1 MADRMGGTMASE
13 AKNGRAILAL
23 DQGTTSA
30 RAIVFA
36 ADGAVL
42 ALAQREIGLTFP
54 QAGWVEQ
61 DPLEIWTAQRATAA
75 EALQDSGVAIA
86 DVAAIGIT
94 NQRET
99 TIVWDRATSLPIA
112 PAIVWQDRRT
122 AERCEELRRAG
133 HEALV
138 RRKTGLVLDP
148 YFSATKIRWLLDAV
162 PGARERAARGELAF
176 GTVDSWLAW
185 QLSGGR
191 LHITDATNASRTLLY
206 DLRAGDWDDELLA
219 LFDVPRALLP
229 AVCDTCGVV
238 GQTDAAVFG
247 APLPLAAMVGDQQAA
262 LFGQACTARGM
273 TKVTYGTG
281 CFLLLNTGE
290 EPVESQSGL
299 LSTVALQRG
308 GRRTYAL
315 EGSVFIGGAAIQWL
329 RDGLGIIA
337 EARDSAALAARVPA
351 SDGVYFVPA
360 LAGLGAPYWE
370 PRARGAILGLTR
382 GTTAAHIAR
391 ATLEG
396 IAFQVADLLG
406 AVAGDAGVTPAD
418 VRADGGASHNDLLLQ
433 FQADVLGV
441 PVTRAAQTESTA
453 LGAAL
458 LAGLAVGLWKDERQ
472 TADLWRAERTFAPD
486 PVADREAL
494 LAGWRAAVACV
505 RDLAGRTEPPA
516 ARRRAGEQGR

>member
-1 MADRMGGTMASE
+1 MAAEQNG
-13 AKNGRAILAL
+13 GRAILAL

-36 ADGAVL
+36 ADGGVL
-42 ALAQREIGLTFP
+42 SLAQREIGLAFP
-54 QAGWVEQ
+54 QPGWVEQ
-61 DPLEIWTAQRATAA
+61 DALEIWTAQREMADD
-75 EALQDSGVAIA
+75 ALRRSGVGLA

-99 TIVWDRATSLPIA
+99 TIVWDRATSRPLA

-133 HEALV
+133 HGTLV

-148 YFSATKIRWLLDAV
+148 YFSATKLRWLLDSV
-162 PGARERAARGELAF
+162 PGARERAERGELAF
-176 GTVDSWLAW
+176 GTVDCWLAW

-191 LHITDATNASRTLLY
+191 LHVTDATNASRTLLY
-206 DLRAGDWDDELLA
+206 DLRTGDWDDELLE
-219 LFDVPRALLP
+219 LFGVPRALLP
-229 AVCDTCGVV
+229 TVCDTSGVV
-238 GQTDAAVFG
+238 GQTDEAVFG
-247 APLPLAAMVGDQQAA
+247 ASLPIAAMVGDQQAA
-262 LFGQACTARGM
+262 LFGQACIGRGM

-281 CFLLLNTGE
+281 CFLLMNTGE

-299 LSTVALQRG
+299 LGTVAMQRA

-315 EGSVFIGGAAIQWL
+315 EGSVFIGGAAVQWL

-337 EARDSAALAARVPA
+337 EARDSAALAARVKA

-360 LAGLGAPYWE
+360 LSGLGAPYWE

-382 GTTAAHIAR
+382 GTTSAHIAR

-406 AVAGDAGVTPAD
+406 AVARDAGVTPAD

-458 LAGLAVGLWKDERQ
+458 LAGLAVGLWRDEQ
-472 TADLWRAERTFAPD
+472 EAAGLWRAERTFAPD
-486 PVADREAL
+486 PAVDREAL
-494 LAGWRAAVACV
+494 LAGWRAAVGCV
-505 RDLAGRTEPPA
+505 RDLAGRTA
-516 ARRRAGEQGR
+516 

>member
-1 MADRMGGTMASE
+1 M
-13 AKNGRAILAL
+13 
-23 DQGTTSA
+23 
-30 RAIVFA
+30 
-36 ADGAVL
+36 
-42 ALAQREIGLTFP
+42 
-54 QAGWVEQ
+54 
-61 DPLEIWTAQRATAA
+61 
-75 EALQDSGVAIA
+75 
-86 DVAAIGIT
+86 
-94 NQRET
+94 
-99 TIVWDRATSLPIA
+99 
-112 PAIVWQDRRT
+112 
-122 AERCEELRRAG
+122 
-133 HEALV
+133 
-138 RRKTGLVLDP
+138 
-148 YFSATKIRWLLDAV
+148 
-162 PGARERAARGELAF
+162 
-176 GTVDSWLAW
+176 
-185 QLSGGR
+185 
-191 LHITDATNASRTLLY
+191 
-206 DLRAGDWDDELLA
+206 
-219 LFDVPRALLP
+219 
-229 AVCDTCGVV
+229 
-238 GQTDAAVFG
+238 
-247 APLPLAAMVGDQQAA
+247 
-262 LFGQACTARGM
+262 
-273 TKVTYGTG
+273 
-281 CFLLLNTGE
+281 NTGE

-299 LSTVALQRG
+299 LGTVALQRG

-406 AVAGDAGVTPAD
+406 AVAGDAGVAPAD

-458 LAGLAVGLWKDERQ
+458 LAGLAVGLWKGEREA
-472 TADLWRAERTFAPD
+472 ADLWRAERTFAPD
-486 PVADREAL
+486 PAADRESL

-505 RDLAGRTEPPA
+505 RDLAGRTT
-516 ARRRAGEQGR
+516 

>member
-1 MADRMGGTMASE
+1 MVGET
-13 AKNGRAILAL
+13 KNGPVILAL

-36 ADGAVL
+36 ADGGVL
-42 ALAQREIGLTFP
+42 ALAQREIGLAFP

-61 DPLEIWTAQRATAA
+61 DPLEIWTAQREMAVD
-75 EALQDSGVAIA
+75 ALRRSGVDLA

-122 AERCEELRRAG
+122 AERCEELRVAG
-133 HEALV
+133 HEDLV

-148 YFSATKIRWLLDAV
+148 YFSATKIRWLLDTV
-162 PGARERAARGELAF
+162 PGARERAGRGELAF
-176 GTVDSWLAW
+176 GTVDSWLTW

-191 LHITDATNASRTLLY
+191 LHVTDATNASRTLLY
-206 DLRAGDWDDELLA
+206 DLRAGDWDDELLE
-219 LFDVPRALLP
+219 LFGVPRALLP
-229 AVCDTCGVV
+229 TVCDTSGVV
-238 GQTDAAVFG
+238 GQTAEGIFG
-247 APLPLAAMVGDQQAA
+247 ASLPLAAMVGDQQAA
-262 LFGQACTARGM
+262 LFGQACTGRGM

-281 CFLLLNTGE
+281 CFLLMNTGE
-290 EPVESQSGL
+290 EPVESRSGL

-337 EARDSAALAARVPA
+337 EARESAALAARVKA

-382 GTTAAHIAR
+382 GTTSAHIAR

-396 IAFQVADLLG
+396 IAFQVADLL
-406 AVAGDAGVTPAD
+406 GDAGVTPAD

-458 LAGLAVGLWKDERQ
+458 LAGLAVGLWKDEREV
-472 TADLWRAERTFAPD
+472 ADLWRAERTFAPD
-486 PVADREAL
+486 PAVDREAL
-494 LAGWRAAVACV
+494 LAGWRAAVGCV
-505 RDLAGRTEPPA
+505 RDLAGRTA
-516 ARRRAGEQGR
+516 

>member
-1 MADRMGGTMASE
+1 MEALTADRIGGTMAGES
-13 AKNGRAILAL
+13 KDRRVILAL

-36 ADGAVL
+36 ADGGVL
-42 ALAQREIGLTFP
+42 SLAQREIGLGFP
-54 QAGWVEQ
+54 QPGWVEQ
-61 DPLEIWTAQRATAA
+61 DPLDIWTAQRETAA
-75 EALQDSGVAIA
+75 EALRRSGVAIT
-86 DVAAIGIT
+86 DVAGIGVT

-148 YFSATKIRWLLDAV
+148 YFSATKIRWLLDSV
-162 PGARERAARGELAF
+162 PGTRERAARGELAF

-191 LHITDATNASRTLLY
+191 LHVTDATNASRTLLY
-206 DLRAGDWDDELLA
+206 DLRAGDWDDELLE
-219 LFDVPRALLP
+219 LFGVPRALLP
-229 AVCDTCGVV
+229 RVCDTSGVV

-281 CFLLLNTGE
+281 CFLLMNTGE

-299 LSTVALQRG
+299 LGTVALQRG

-406 AVAGDAGVTPAD
+406 AVAGDAGVAPAD

-458 LAGLAVGLWKDERQ
+458 LAGLAVGLWKGEREA
-472 TADLWRAERTFAPD
+472 ADLWRAERTFAPD
-486 PVADREAL
+486 PAADRESL

-505 RDLAGRTEPPA
+505 RDLAGRTT
-516 ARRRAGEQGR
+516 

>member
-1 MADRMGGTMASE
+1 MAAETKDR
-13 AKNGRAILAL
+13 RVILAL
-23 DQGTTSA
+23 DQGTTSS

-36 ADGAVL
+36 ADGGVL
-42 ALAQREIGLTFP
+42 SLAQREIGLDFP

-61 DPLEIWTAQRATAA
+61 DPLEMWSAQRETAV
-75 EALQDSGVAIA
+75 EALRSSGVALS
-86 DVAAIGIT
+86 DVAGIGIT

-99 TIVWDRATSLPIA
+99 TIVWDRATSRPIA

-122 AERCEELRRAG
+122 AERCEELRAAG
-133 HEALV
+133 HEAMV

-148 YFSATKIRWLLDAV
+148 YFSATKIRWLLDAL
-162 PGARERAARGELAF
+162 PGARERAVRGELAF

-191 LHITDATNASRTLLY
+191 LHVTDATNASRTLSTTSTRATGTTNCSSSSGCRGRCCPRCATPAAWWGRPT
-206 DLRAGDWDDELLA
+206 LRSSARLCLWRRWSATSRPPSSD
-219 LFDVPRALLP
+219 RP
-229 AVCDTCGVV
+229 A
-238 GQTDAAVFG
+238 
-247 APLPLAAMVGDQQAA
+247 
-262 LFGQACTARGM
+262 TARGM

-281 CFLLLNTGE
+281 CFLLMNTGA

-396 IAFQVADLLG
+396 IAFQAADLVG
-406 AVAGDAGVTPAD
+406 AVAADAGVTPAD
-418 VRADGGASHNDLLLQ
+418 VRADGGAAHNDLLLQ

-441 PVTRAAQTESTA
+441 PVTRAAQPESTA

-458 LAGLAVGLWKDERQ
+458 LAGLAVGLWGDEAE
-472 TADLWRAERTFAPD
+472 TAALWRAARTFAPD
-486 PVADREAL
+486 PAADREAL

-505 RDLAGRTEPPA
+505 LDLAGRSA
-516 ARRRAGEQGR
+516 

>member
-1 MADRMGGTMASE
+1 M
-13 AKNGRAILAL
+13 
-23 DQGTTSA
+23 
-30 RAIVFA
+30 
-36 ADGAVL
+36 
-42 ALAQREIGLTFP
+42 
-54 QAGWVEQ
+54 
-61 DPLEIWTAQRATAA
+61 
-75 EALQDSGVAIA
+75 
-86 DVAAIGIT
+86 
-94 NQRET
+94 
-99 TIVWDRATSLPIA
+99 
-112 PAIVWQDRRT
+112 
-122 AERCEELRRAG
+122 
-133 HEALV
+133 

-148 YFSATKIRWLLDAV
+148 YFSATKIRWLLDTV
-162 PGARERAARGELAF
+162 PGARERADRGELAF

-185 QLSGGR
+185 QLTGGR
-191 LHITDATNASRTLLY
+191 LHVTDATNASRTLLY
-206 DLRAGDWDDELLA
+206 DLRAGDWDDELLE
-219 LFDVPRALLP
+219 LFGVPRALLP
-229 AVCDTCGVV
+229 TVCDTSGVV

-281 CFLLLNTGE
+281 CFLLMNTGE

-299 LSTVALQRG
+299 LGTVALQRG

-382 GTTAAHIAR
+382 GTTSAHIAR

-396 IAFQVADLLG
+396 IAYQVADLLG
-406 AVAGDAGVTPAD
+406 AVAGDAGVAPAD

-458 LAGLAVGLWKDERQ
+458 LAGLAVGLWSDEAE

-486 PVADREAL
+486 
-494 LAGWRAAVACV
+494 
-505 RDLAGRTEPPA
+505 AGRRPRGA
-516 ARRRAGEQGR
+516 ARRVARRGRLRARPRRPHHVEGAAGEATPAPGGRRPRVSAGAAPRAPGWSCGAAARKACSDAALRRAALRRGSPRRSPASHARRRS

>member
-1 MADRMGGTMASE
+1 MAGETKD
-13 AKNGRAILAL
+13 GRVILAL
-23 DQGTTSA
+23 DLGTTSA

-36 ADGAVL
+36 ADGGVL
-42 ALAQREIGLTFP
+42 SLAQREIALSFP
-54 QAGWVEQ
+54 QPGWVEQ
-61 DPLEIWTAQRATAA
+61 DALEIWTAQRATAV
-75 EALQDSGVAIA
+75 EALRSSGVAVS
-86 DVAAIGIT
+86 DVAGVGIT

-99 TIVWDRATSLPIA
+99 TIVWDRATGLPIG

-122 AERCEELRRAG
+122 AARCEELRAAG

-138 RRKTGLVLDP
+138 RSKTGLVLDP
-148 YFSATKIRWLLDAV
+148 YFSATKIRWLLDTV
-162 PGARERAARGELAF
+162 PGARERAVRGELAF

-185 QLSGGR
+185 RLSGGR
-191 LHITDATNASRTLLY
+191 LHVTDATNASRTLLY
-206 DLRAGDWDDELLA
+206 DLRTGDWDDELLE
-219 LFDVPRALLP
+219 LFGVPRALLP
-229 AVCDTCGVV
+229 TVCDTSGVV
-238 GQTDAAVFG
+238 GQTEATVFG

-262 LFGQACTARGM
+262 LFGQACTSRGM

-281 CFLLLNTGE
+281 CFLLMNTGE

-315 EGSVFIGGAAIQWL
+315 EGSVFIGGAAVQWL

-337 EARDSAALAARVPA
+337 EARDSEALAARVTA

-370 PRARGAILGLTR
+370 ARARGAILGLTR

-396 IAFQVADLLG
+396 IAYQVADLLG
-406 AVAGDAGVTPAD
+406 AVAADSGVAPTD
-418 VRADGGASHNDLLLQ
+418 VRVDGGAAHNDLLLQ

-458 LAGLAVGLWKDERQ
+458 LAGLAVGLWKDEREV
-472 TADLWRAERTFAPD
+472 ADLWRAEHSFAPD
-486 PVADREAL
+486 PDVDREAL

-505 RDLAGRTEPPA
+505 RDLAGASGPMRHHDHP
-516 ARRRAGEQGR
+516 

>member
-1 MADRMGGTMASE
+1 MEALTADRIGGTMAGES
-13 AKNGRAILAL
+13 KDGRVILAL

-36 ADGAVL
+36 ADGGVL
-42 ALAQREIGLTFP
+42 SLAQREIGLDFP
-54 QAGWVEQ
+54 QPGWVEQ
-61 DPLEIWTAQRATAA
+61 DPLEIWTAQRETAA
-75 EALQDSGVAIA
+75 EALQSSGVAVT
-86 DVAAIGIT
+86 DVAGIGVT

-138 RRKTGLVLDP
+138 RRRTGLVLDP
-148 YFSATKIRWLLDAV
+148 YFSATKIRWLLDSV

-191 LHITDATNASRTLLY
+191 LHVTDATNASRTLLY
-206 DLRAGDWDDELLA
+206 DLRAGDWDDELLE
-219 LFDVPRALLP
+219 LFGVPRALLP
-229 AVCDTCGVV
+229 RVCDTSGVV
-238 GQTDAAVFG
+238 GQTDAGVFG
-247 APLPLAAMVGDQQAA
+247 APLPLAALVGDQQAA

-281 CFLLLNTGE
+281 CFLLMNTGE

-299 LSTVALQRG
+299 LGTVALQRG

-337 EARDSAALAARVPA
+337 EVRDSAALAARVPA

-406 AVAGDAGVTPAD
+406 AVAGDAGVAPAD

-458 LAGLAVGLWKDERQ
+458 LAGLAVGLWKGEREA
-472 TADLWRAERTFAPD
+472 ADLWRAERTFAPD
-486 PVADREAL
+486 PRADRESL

-505 RDLAGRTEPPA
+505 RDLAGRTT
-516 ARRRAGEQGR
+516 